1 MKNKNFT
8 QEIILIT
15 IVLIIS
21 YLIYSNVKT
30 IDLFTYL
37 FTTKDIIGK
46 EWMPFLVF
54 INISLLLLIIQYI
67 AKQILQ
73 KFKSKATHYIL
84 ICLSVLCIL
93 LLNVWT
99 PQSNLEDKSI
109 FIDGELTIY
118 PPLSALNEENLLA
131 VKNEIVYFETGILF
145 LQIVLIVLIILI
157 SFTSFLAYK
166 NRIKIVKN

>member
-8 QEIILIT
+8 QEIIIIT
-15 IVLIIS
+15 MVLISS

-67 AKQILQ
+67 VKQILQ
-73 KFKSKATHYIL
+73 KFKSKTT
-84 ICLSVLCIL
+84 LCIL
-93 LLNVWT
+93 VSLSVFCMLLLNIWT
-99 PQSNLEDKSI
+99 PQTNLEDKFI
-109 FIDGELTIY
+109 FIDDELTIY
-118 PPLSALNEENLLA
+118 PPLSALNDSTLLA
-131 VKNEIVYFETGILF
+131 VKNEIAFFEKGIF
-145 LQIVLIVLIILI
+145 YLQIFLFILI
-157 SFTSFLAYK
+157 SLTSFLTYK
-166 NRIKIVKN
+166 NRNYTEDNAV